1 MKASTYGVLNLQRM
15 LKELPEWTYEGNDI
29 QNETM
34 GSVYNQVYSQFL
46 RYCYHVLANIGSIYA
61 NFKTVNEPGD
71 IYVDEPREKQM
82 AALDW
87 LDKNVL
93 QEPTWLVDQPY
104 MRRIT
109 PNPESFSK
117 RNLAQRVCVNMV
129 SRTVLGRLTSTYP
142 VEQYLP
148 DVVGRI
154 FKEATTRTTPS
165 AYRKTIQREVVNQLI
180 SHFKGGNQYDY
191 YPIVLQQLRR
201 LQRLC
206 HTASSDPHFAALADQ
221 IDRALVIK

>member
-1 MKASTYGVLNLQRM
+1 
-15 LKELPEWTYEGNDI
+15 
-29 QNETM
+29 
-34 GSVYNQVYSQFL
+34 
-46 RYCYHVLANIGSIYA
+46 
-61 NFKTVNEPGD
+61 
-71 IYVDEPREKQM
+71 
-82 AALDW
+82 
-87 LDKNVL
+87 
-93 QEPTWLVDQPY
+93 